1 MGPLMPSAQEMDRTY
16 STAAG
21 AHMGQHN
28 EDRQIDRQED
38 EHKQNSEH
46 THEKEND

>member
-1 MGPLMPSAQEMDRTY
+1 MPSAQEMDRTY
-16 STAAG
+16 YTAVVAD
-21 AHMGQHN
+21 MGQHN

-38 EHKQNSEH
+38 EHKQNSEY